1 MGYLH
6 SHEDNIWPSP
16 DAIVLDVTM
25 PCVGGIEACALIRG
39 RGSNVPIVM
48 LTASLERGT
57 RTHLTKPFALDD
69 LLAHLRKLLS

>member
-1 MGYLH
+1 
-6 SHEDNIWPSP
+6 
-16 DAIVLDVTM
+16 M